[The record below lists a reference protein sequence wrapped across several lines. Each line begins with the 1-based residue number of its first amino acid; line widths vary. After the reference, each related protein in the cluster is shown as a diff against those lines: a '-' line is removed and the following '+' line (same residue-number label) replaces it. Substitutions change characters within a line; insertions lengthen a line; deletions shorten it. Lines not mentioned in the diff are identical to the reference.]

1 MRLVVWNAA
10 MGLHDKLPV
19 LIDRPDVAVI
29 SECANEQ
36 VLTGRMR
43 PAPPPWTSMLW
54 AGSSRHKGLGLFTF
68 GEYHLAVSGRL
79 GAERTLSVRPRTVD
93 RRHDRLITR
102 FPRSMRRA
110 GRLELSRLPRAARGT
125 FSADRGADPVGVSRR
140 RLDHA
145 LSALGAGMS

>member
-54 AGSSRHKGLGLFTF
+54 AGSSRHKGLGCSPS
-68 GEYHLAVSGRL
+68 VSITWRSAGDWVL
-79 GAERTLSVRPRTVD
+79 NEPSLSDHAPLTVD
-93 RRHDRLITR
+93 MTD
-102 FPRSMRRA
+102 
-110 GRLELSRLPRAARGT
+110 
-125 FSADRGADPVGVSRR
+125 
-140 RLDHA
+140 
-145 LSALGAGMS
+145 